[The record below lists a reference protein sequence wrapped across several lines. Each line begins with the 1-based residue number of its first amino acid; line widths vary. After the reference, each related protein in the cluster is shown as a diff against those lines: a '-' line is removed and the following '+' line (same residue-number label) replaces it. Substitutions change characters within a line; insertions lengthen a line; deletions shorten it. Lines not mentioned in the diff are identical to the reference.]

1 MRTITSR
8 HNPLVARF
16 RAAERVH
23 RKERQYVLLDS
34 PRLIDDACRAGIRPE
49 VAIFSIGELRR
60 SDRNL
65 LKLAKRL
72 ESLGTEVMAAS
83 ASVLSILSPVRAPSG
98 AVALAPH
105 KPIPFERVIE
115 DNGIVL
121 ALMGVQNPGNLGAII
136 RAADAGSA
144 AGVLVLDGS
153 ADPFSSKALRGAMG
167 STFHLP
173 VADVTDG
180 VAAIRRVHARSATVM
195 AAVPRGGTSLYDVD
209 LTKTRVILIG
219 GEGSGLSSEIID
231 MVDDRISIPMK
242 PNVESLNAA
251 VAAGLIV
258 YEARRQQMAVS
269 RQQLSEHTS

>member
-1 MRTITSR
+1 MKTITSR

-23 RKERQYVLLDS
+23 RKKRQYVLLDG
-34 PRLIDDACRAGIRPE
+34 PRLIDDACRAGVRPE

-60 SDRNL
+60 SDRKL
-65 LKLAKRL
+65 SELATRLK
-72 ESLGTEVMAAS
+72 SLGTEVMAAS
-83 ASVLSILSPVRAPSG
+83 AAVLSLLSPVRAPSG

-105 KPIPFERVIE
+105 KPTPLEKVIE

-144 AGVLVLDGS
+144 AGVIVLDGS
-153 ADPFSSKALRGAMG
+153 ADPFSWKALRGAMG

-180 VAAIRRVHARSATVM
+180 AAAIRRAHACGAEVL
-195 AAVPRGGTSLYDVD
+195 AAVPRGGTSLHDVD

-219 GEGSGLSSEIID
+219 GEGSGLSSEITD

-242 PNVESLNAA
+242 PDVESLNAA
-251 VAAGLIV
+251 VAASLIV
-258 YEARRQQMAVS
+258 YEARRQRMTVS
-269 RQQLSEHTS
+269 RQQLSGHTS